1 MTNEKFNLPKDFD
14 FTKRCKGG
22 RLGAFSSDK
31 VVKYKIEITGYASY
45 WIKDHKWADDQTFE
59 NVDDE
64 DVIISF
70 SSCQF
75 AKVMELVL
83 SLGSSAKPLAPKSF
97 VNKWKKEV
105 AAMFE
110 NSNS

>member
-1 MTNEKFNLPKDFD
+1 MIQYVGFFY

-31 VVKYKIEITGYASY
+31 VVKYEIEVTGYTSY
-45 WIKDHKWADDQTFE
+45 LIKDHKWADDQTFE
-59 NVDDE
+59 DIDDE
-64 DVIISF
+64 DVIIRF

-83 SLGSSAKPLAPKSF
+83 RLGSSAKPLAPKSF
-97 VNKWKKEV
+97 VDKWKEEV
-105 AAMFE
+105 TAMFE
-110 NSNS
+110 NLSE